1 MLDFNRVVRLFI
13 LSLPVLEV
21 QFGKSFK
28 RNKDLDEQG
37 FIRHK
42 ILWWSLCPC

>member
-1 MLDFNRVVRLFI
+1 LFI

-28 RNKDLDEQG
+28 RNRDLGEQG
-37 FIRHK
+37 FIRH
-42 ILWWSLCPC
+42 

>member
-1 MLDFNRVVRLFI
+1 VVRLFI
-13 LSLPVLEV
+13 LSLPELEV

-28 RNKDLDEQG
+28 INRDLGEQG

-42 ILWWSLCPC
+42 IMVVALCLLN